1 MNNICDVCNNPY
13 FVLDYRCKICGNIL
27 REKVTVINLGEI
39 IHSLL
44 FEIED
49 GVKKILYAEKKNYV
63 FVLLML
69 LSIKLTIL
77 TLFDVSFIDLNDEL
91 KSIQLIFK
99 IFFCWFL
106 FLFLFGVILKLMI
119 FSIKRVN
126 LNLKI
131 IYSLIGYSNLF
142 FSLTTLILFPLE
154 LMLFGAYLF
163 SNNPS
168 ILEINYFKSVILIII
183 EILIMLYTI
192 YLLFKFLVFILQQR
206 YLAFSL
212 TILSLF
218 LFYTGNDIIQKIVG
232 IN

>member
-1 MNNICDVCNNPY
+1 MKNICDVCNNPY

-27 REKVTVINLGEI
+27 RERVTVINLGEI

-91 KSIQLIFK
+91 KSTQLIFK

-119 FSIKRVN
+119 FSIKRVS
-126 LNLKI
+126 LNLKL

-168 ILEINYFKSVILIII
+168 ILEINYFKAVSLIVI
-183 EILIMLYTI
+183 EILIILYTI

-212 TILSLF
+212 AILSLF
-218 LFYTGNDIIQKIVG
+218 LFYTGNNIIQKIVG
-232 IN
+232 ID

>member
-1 MNNICDVCNNPY
+1 MKNICDVCNNPY

-27 REKVTVINLGEI
+27 RERVTVINLGEI

-91 KSIQLIFK
+91 KSTQLIFK

-119 FSIKRVN
+119 FSIKRVS
-126 LNLKI
+126 LNLKL

-168 ILEINYFKSVILIII
+168 ILEINYFKAVSLIVI
-183 EILIMLYTI
+183 EILIILYTI

-212 TILSLF
+212 AILSLF

-232 IN
+232 ID